1 MLNFW
6 SIIIKVVEQ
15 NDFFHPALIKKIN
28 DGKWKN
34 FDDNF
39 GSNYDLFILTWITDE
54 SSVLYWI

>member
-28 DGKWKN
+28 DGK
-34 FDDNF
+34 
-39 GSNYDLFILTWITDE
+39 
-54 SSVLYWI
+54 